1 MESSFKAVRRPESNR
16 VPCNWNI
23 APSQDVLVIRFNPKT
38 GLPAAFWISLIWSI
52 LSTVV
57 ISGSFHFFDDLPDR
71 DEAIL
76 LTFVWLPAGII
87 CEKLGFGGFS
97 VIGSGT
103 IPNWIFFTAM
113 VVTSYL
119 YSLILVF
126 LVRFV
131 IRFGKTLWLKG
142 NSKEQDSR
150 L

>member
-1 MESSFKAVRRPESNR
+1 MRDEGAHRTDRRLSDFFAASRLCVKVRTKMSAGPVNERRKSK
-16 VPCNWNI
+16 
-23 APSQDVLVIRFNPKT
+23 L
-38 GLPAAFWISLIWSI
+38 WISLIWAI
-52 LSTVV
+52 LPTVV

-87 CEKLGFGGFS
+87 CEKLGFGDFS
-97 VIGSGT
+97 VIGSST

-131 IRFGKTLWLKG
+131 IRFGKTLWLKA
-142 NSKEQDSR
+142 NSKE
-150 L
+150 